1 MKRYCLT
8 LDLKEDAQ
16 LIAEYEAYHSEVWPE
31 IKKSIL
37 DSGITNM
44 EIYRFD
50 SHLFMIME
58 TDNSF
63 TFERKA
69 AMDTNN
75 PKVQEWE
82 TLMWK
87 FQQPLKN
94 AKPGEKW
101 VLMDRIFGLS
111 DY

>member
-8 LDLKEDAQ
+8 LDLKDDAQ
-16 LIAEYEAYHSEVWPE
+16 LIAEYEEYHRKIWPE
-31 IKKSIL
+31 IRVSII

-50 SHLFMIME
+50 NRLMMIME
-58 TDNSF
+58 TNNSF

-69 AMDTNN
+69 AMDVSN
-75 PKVQEWE
+75 PKVLEWE
-82 TLMWK
+82 ALMWK

-101 VLMDRIFGLS
+101 VLMDQIFKLNS
-111 DY
+111 

>member
-8 LDLKEDAQ
+8 LDLKNDAQ
-16 LIAEYEAYHSEVWPE
+16 LIAEYEAYHKDIWPE
-31 IKKSIL
+31 IGKSIL

-50 SHLFMIME
+50 NRLMMIME
-58 TDNSF
+58 TADSF
-63 TFERKA
+63 SFERKA
-69 AMDTNN
+69 AMDTGN

-101 VLMDRIFGLS
+101 VLMEEIFKLNS
-111 DY
+111 

>member
-1 MKRYCLT
+1 MKKYCLT
-8 LDLKEDAQ
+8 LDLKDDAQ
-16 LIAEYEAYHSEVWPE
+16 LIAEYEEYHRKIWPE
-31 IKKSIL
+31 IRVSII

-50 SHLFMIME
+50 NRLMMIME
-58 TDNSF
+58 TNNSF

-69 AMDTNN
+69 AMDVSN
-75 PKVQEWE
+75 PKVLEWE
-82 TLMWK
+82 ALMWK

-101 VLMDRIFGLS
+101 ILMDQIFKLNS
-111 DY
+111 

>member
-8 LDLKEDAQ
+8 LDLKDDAQ
-16 LIAEYEAYHSEVWPE
+16 LIAEYEEYHRKIWPE
-31 IKKSIL
+31 IRVSII

-50 SHLFMIME
+50 NRLMMIME
-58 TDNSF
+58 TNNSF

-69 AMDTNN
+69 AMDVSN
-75 PKVQEWE
+75 PKVLEWE
-82 TLMWK
+82 ALMWK
-87 FQQPLKN
+87 FQQPLKS

-101 VLMDRIFGLS
+101 ILMDQIFKLNS
-111 DY
+111 

>member
-8 LDLKEDAQ
+8 LDLKNDAQ
-16 LIAEYEAYHSEVWPE
+16 LIAEYDAYHCEVWPE

-50 SHLFMIME
+50 NRLFMIME

-82 TLMWK
+82 TLMLK

-101 VLMDRIFGLS
+101 VLMDRIFGLG
-111 DY
+111 D